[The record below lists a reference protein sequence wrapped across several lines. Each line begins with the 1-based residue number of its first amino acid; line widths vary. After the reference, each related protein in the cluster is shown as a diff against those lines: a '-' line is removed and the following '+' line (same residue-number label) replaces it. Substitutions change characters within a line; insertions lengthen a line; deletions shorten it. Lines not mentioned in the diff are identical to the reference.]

1 MYAFLCKIDVVIPD
15 LRGSSVW
22 KSLYKCSLLSRW
34 PLPALAG
41 KEGDKAG
48 SLAVE
53 GQGQPV
59 EATGTVLKALVGKRH
74 GKEISE
80 PKLGGTHTDTK
91 ETTVRLL
98 PAEAPSP
105 QPGLLSLSRHG
116 WSNLHSLGQPQSTAQ
131 PPSSEPIR
139 GRCPSFWKICSDGT
153 VPRVSQRGPWTS
165 ASHRTEYSCPCRS
178 GQQPGRGLSCQPWS
192 GRSCSFPSRKHSQ

>member
-1 MYAFLCKIDVVIPD
+1 MYVFLCKIDVVIPD

-22 KSLYKCSLLSRW
+22 KSLYKCSLLSPW

-48 SLAVE
+48 SLAVGGQ

-59 EATGTVLKALVGKRH
+59 EATGTVLKALVGKHH

-80 PKLGGTHTDTK
+80 RELGGTHTDAN
-91 ETTVRLL
+91 EATVRLL
-98 PAEAPSP
+98 PIETPSP
-105 QPGLLSLSRHG
+105 RPGLLSRSRHG
-116 WSNLHSLGQPQSTAQ
+116 WSNLHSLGRPQGTAQ
-131 PPSSEPIR
+131 PPSREPIR

-153 VPRVSQRGPWTS
+153 VPRVSQRGPRTS
-165 ASHRTEYSCPCRS
+165 ASHRAAY
-178 GQQPGRGLSCQPWS
+178 
-192 GRSCSFPSRKHSQ
+192 